1 VRPDRTHRHD
11 HGELHEHDLGL
22 QHDMSVLLGRR
33 RLLGLLAGAG
43 LVAVAGCAAGGAP
56 GGPGGG
62 PGGGGAVAAGAE
74 GEIPQETAGPYPGDG
89 SNGPNVLTESGI
101 VRSDITSSFGSST
114 GTAAGVPLRV
124 ELTLTDTAGAALPG
138 AALYLW
144 HCDRDGN
151 YSLYDIED
159 QNYLRGVQEADA
171 SGKVAFTSIFPA
183 CYSGRWPH
191 VHFEAYPDLAA
202 ATSSDNAIT
211 TSQLALPQDVCD
223 RVYAT
228 EGYSQSVDNLSE
240 VTLASD
246 NVFSDG
252 ADSQLATVTGSVAR
266 GLVATLTVP
275 VAA

>member
-1 VRPDRTHRHD
+1 VSPDHRP
-11 HGELHEHDLGL
+11 EQHEHDLGL

-43 LVAVAGCAAGGAP
+43 LVTLAGCATGGP
-56 GGPGGG
+56 PGGG
-62 PGGGGAVAAGAE
+62 GGGGGAVAQGAE

-101 VRSDITSSFGSST
+101 VRSDITTSFGSST
-114 GTAAGVPLRV
+114 GTAAGVPLRI
-124 ELTLTDTAGAALPG
+124 ELTLTDTAGAPMPG

-144 HCDRDGN
+144 HCDRDGQ
-151 YSLYDIED
+151 YSLYDVED

-183 CYSGRWPH
+183 AYSGRWPH
-191 VHFEAYPDLAA
+191 VHFEAYPDLAS
-202 ATSSDNAIT
+202 ATTSDNAIT

-223 RVYAT
+223 QVYAT
-228 EGYSQSVDNLSE
+228 DGYTASVANMTKT
-240 VTLASD
+240 TLADD

-252 ADSQLATVTGSVAR
+252 YDTQLATVTGTVDA

>member
-1 VRPDRTHRHD
+1 MSPDPRPEHR
-11 HGELHEHDLGL
+11 HEHDLGL

-43 LVAVAGCAAGGAP
+43 VVALAGCATGGGP
-56 GGPGGG
+56 PGGG
-62 PGGGGAVAAGAE
+62 GGGGGGAVAQGAE

-101 VRSDITSSFGSST
+101 VRSDITTSFGSSA
-114 GTAAGVPLRV
+114 GTAAGVPLRI
-124 ELTLTDTAGAALPG
+124 ELTLTDTAGAAMPG

-144 HCDRDGN
+144 HCDRDGR
-151 YSLYDIED
+151 YSLYDVED

-183 CYSGRWPH
+183 AYSGRWPH
-191 VHFEAYPDLAA
+191 IHFEAYPNLAA
-202 ATSSDNAIT
+202 ATTSDNAIT

-228 EGYSQSVDNLSE
+228 DGYSASVDNLAE
-240 VTLASD
+240 TTLADD

-252 ADSQLATVTGSVAR
+252 YDTQLATVTGTIDA
-266 GLVATLTVP
+266 GLIATLTVP

>member
-43 LVAVAGCAAGGAP
+43 LVAVAGCAAGGPP

-62 PGGGGAVAAGAE
+62 SGGGGAVAAGAE

-101 VRSDITSSFGSST
+101 VHSDITSSFGSST

-191 VHFEAYPDLAA
+191 VLFEVYPDLAA

-228 EGYSQSVDNLSE
+228 DGYSQSVDNLSE

-252 ADSQLATVTGSVAR
+252 ADSQLATVTGSVDG

>member
-1 VRPDRTHRHD
+1 MRSDRTPRHD

-43 LVAVAGCAAGGAP
+43 LVAVAGCAAGGPP

-124 ELTLTDTAGAALPG
+124 ELTLTDTMGAALPG
-138 AALYLW
+138 AALYVW
-144 HCDRDGN
+144 HCDRDGK

-191 VHFEAYPDLAA
+191 IHFEAYPDLAA

-228 EGYSQSVDNLSE
+228 AGY
-240 VTLASD
+240 
-246 NVFSDG
+246 
-252 ADSQLATVTGSVAR
+252 R
-266 GLVATLTVP
+266 
-275 VAA
+275 